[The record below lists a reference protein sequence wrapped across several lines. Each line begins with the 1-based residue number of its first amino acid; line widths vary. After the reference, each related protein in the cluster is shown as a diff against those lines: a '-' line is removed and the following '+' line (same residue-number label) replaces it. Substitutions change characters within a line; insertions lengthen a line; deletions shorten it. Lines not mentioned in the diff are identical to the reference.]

1 MAATKTDPLS
11 GFDAL
16 PDSAFVRLP
25 TVCAL
30 RACSPATVWRHV
42 RLGLIPAPKSLG
54 PRLTAW
60 KVGDLRESL
69 NKAA

>member
-1 MAATKTDPLS
+1 MASSPDPLA
-11 GFDAL
+11 GFDSL

-25 TVCAL
+25 VVCAL

-42 RLGLIPAPKSLG
+42 RLGLIPAPRNLG

-60 KVGDLRESL
+60 QVGELRESL
-69 NKAA
+69 RKAA